1 MALAAILPAQL
12 KSSISRSMDVDDE
25 LSLDDREIQEYR
37 EMIEELG
44 TFPVRSAPLLMDE
57 LLVVHVVMEAST
69 TVAQFT

>member
-44 TFPVRSAPLLMDE
+44 TFPVRSAPLLMDG

-69 TVAQFT
+69 TVAHFT